1 MVEVRCSVAFP
12 KRCWL
17 NQTKEDGI
25 TFNEQLLRID
35 ERFWAVF
42 QNCAAN
48 FDGWIREQE
57 EVSLVSVNR
66 RGGDHVDRNRWD
78 GKPCRGNQR
87 LVCNYGSKQVKC
99 LVKLWLKNGSPKR
112 LSRL

>member
-1 MVEVRCSVAFP
+1 MTFP

-17 NQTKEDGI
+17 NQTKEDGT
-25 TFNEQLLRID
+25 TFNEQSLRID

-48 FDGWIREQE
+48 FDGGIREQE

-78 GKPCRGNQR
+78 GKPCRGNQKAHVQLR
-87 LVCNYGSKQVKC
+87 KQASQVLSKAVAEKRKSQAVK
-99 LVKLWLKNGSPKR
+99 
-112 LSRL
+112 